1 MNGRKVFE
9 DKAASGLSAKE
20 YCQQNG
26 IGKDQYFYWQK
37 IVRESVLNEIK
48 PNRFTELPVPVSSD
62 MFFSLTAPS
71 PITKRKYAEIIK
83 AVGEKKAVG
92 TIAYEGNQKIAA
104 IVVEIDVGSEYH
116 YARAFDNRG
125 VEYSKKAFKFGD
137 TEEGFETFKALI
149 LSICKTK

>member
-1 MNGRKVFE
+1 MQLTEIRIKNYRLLIDAILDEVRQMRIREWKNVFI

-48 PNRFTELPVPVSSD
+48 PNIPVPVSSD

-71 PITKRKYAEIIK
+71 PITIT
-83 AVGEKKAVG
+83 VGKG
-92 TIAYEGNQKIAA
+92 TISVQDKESLKMVIE
-104 IVVEIDVGSEYH
+104 V
-116 YARAFDNRG
+116 
-125 VEYSKKAFKFGD
+125 
-137 TEEGFETFKALI
+137 L
-149 LSICKTK
+149 LSAQ

>member
-1 MNGRKVFE
+1 MNTRDEVRRMRIREWKKVFE

-71 PITKRKYAEIIK
+71 KVSCFLQTRTVLP
-83 AVGEKKAVG
+83 
-92 TIAYEGNQKIAA
+92 
-104 IVVEIDVGSEYH
+104 
-116 YARAFDNRG
+116 
-125 VEYSKKAFKFGD
+125 
-137 TEEGFETFKALI
+137 L
-149 LSICKTK
+149 

>member
-1 MNGRKVFE
+1 MNTRDEVRQMRIREWKKVFE

-48 PNRFTELPVPVSSD
+48 PNRFTELSVPVSSD

-71 PITKRKYAEIIK
+71 PITIT
-83 AVGEKKAVG
+83 VGKG
-92 TIAYEGNQKIAA
+92 TITVQDKESLKM
-104 IVVEIDVGSEYH
+104 VMEV
-116 YARAFDNRG
+116 
-125 VEYSKKAFKFGD
+125 
-137 TEEGFETFKALI
+137 LI
-149 LSICKTK
+149 SAQ